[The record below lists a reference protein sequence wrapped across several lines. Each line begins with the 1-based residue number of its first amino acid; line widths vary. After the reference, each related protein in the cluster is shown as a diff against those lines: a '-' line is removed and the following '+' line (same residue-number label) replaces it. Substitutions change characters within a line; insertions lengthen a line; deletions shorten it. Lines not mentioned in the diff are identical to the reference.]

1 MKLNKTTVHLLAAIG
16 LVACATV
23 GSAQAAAP
31 MHPQQVPGYYRMML
45 GAFEVT
51 ALLDGASGIDSAW
64 MQGNPAEIQSDLV
77 RALVKDPKDVAGAV
91 VGFLVNTGSK
101 LALIDAGAGGHWGG
115 PALGRLVS
123 NLKAAGYRPDQVD
136 LVLITHLHADH
147 VGGIYDAKGNRV
159 FKNAQIVMKKADSD
173 FWLSK
178 EVAAKAPEGAQVF
191 FTVARDAA
199 KPYLAAGKWKPFE
212 GTPEIVP
219 GIRPK
224 EIAGH
229 TPGHVGYEVESQGQK
244 LLVWGDVVHMAA
256 VQMPHPEVGIV
267 FDIDGPAAIKSR
279 AALFAELAKEKTLV
293 GGAHMPFPSL
303 GRLRKEEKGY
313 TWLPIT
319 FMNLN

>member
-1 MKLNKTTVHLLAAIG
+1 
-16 LVACATV
+16 
-23 GSAQAAAP
+23 
-31 MHPQQVPGYYRMML
+31 MHPKQVPGYYRMML
-45 GAFEVT
+45 GAFEIT
-51 ALLDGASGIDSAW
+51 ALHDGGIGIDSAL
-64 MQGNPAEIQSDLV
+64 MRGNQAEIQSTLA
-77 RALVKDPKDVAGAV
+77 RALIMNSKEVPGSV

-101 LALIDAGAGGHWGG
+101 LVLIDAGAGGHWGG

-136 LVLITHLHADH
+136 LVLVTHLHADH
-147 VGGIYDAKGNRV
+147 VGGIYDSKGNRV
-159 FKNAQIVMKKADSD
+159 FKNAEIMMKRADSNY
-173 FWLSK
+173 WLSK
-178 EVAAKAPEGAQVF
+178 EAAAMAPEAAQIF

-244 LLVWGDVVHMAA
+244 LLIWGDVVHMAA

-267 FDIDGPAAIKSR
+267 FDVDGPTAIKSR
-279 AALFAELAKEKTLV
+279 AALFAELAEEKTLV
-293 GGAHMPFPSL
+293 GGAHIPFPSL
-303 GRLRKEEKGY
+303 GRLRKEETGY
-313 TWLPIT
+313 TWLPVT
-319 FMNLN
+319 FMNLK